1 MKHRLAVGSWTRSAV
16 LVDRAGREL
25 NADMLK
31 ARFLYK
37 NGNLVLSLRGRGSL
51 LIVR

>member
-37 NGNLVLSLRGRGSL
+37 GGNLVLSVRGRGSL